1 MRWHFIL
8 MESLRRKNVLGLTYV
23 APYIGAVA
31 MLTLGG
37 ELLSGF
43 LKIVMDMW
51 FIKLYLYMG
60 AHCS

>member
-1 MRWHFIL
+1 